1 MNDIVIAK
9 LFLKIIR
16 IKGKISYNNAKII
29 IQELIMQYADN
40 QNINP
45 YYSILYPLSICGLIE
60 YSDNYWYISPSI
72 IIKYTNGN
80 KFINNTYFNQEPIID
95 DFKNDKD
102 INIKEIPIKKYEKFL
117 YSFPSIYNVKI
128 FTDNKLAYTP
138 DVIYND
144 VSDEK
149 IESIILC
156 NDYDVI
162 RMSKEKFSK
171 RYVVY
176 MNEVYSLYDR
186 KKNPDSILY
195 ARINKINNKIFKEN
209 NIIKIYKKCMPIT
222 LGRILFVLSNNKFEN
237 VFNEY
242 YIFKLEEKHIKHLKK
257 ILGVKNGYK

>member
-16 IKGKISYNNAKII
+16 IKGKISYNNANII
-29 IQELIMQYADN
+29 IKELVLQYADN
-40 QNINP
+40 KKINS
-45 YYSILYPLSICGLIE
+45 YYDILYPLSICGLIE

-80 KFINNTYFNQEPIID
+80 KFINNTYIDQEPIID
-95 DFKNDKD
+95 NFKNDNGD
-102 INIKEIPIKKYEKFL
+102 NIKEISIKKYEKFL
-117 YSFPSIYNVKI
+117 YNFPSIYNVKI

-186 KKNPDSILY
+186 KINPDSILY

-209 NIIKIYKKCMPIT
+209 NIIKIHKKCMPIT
-222 LGRILFVLSNNKFEN
+222 LGRILFILSNNRFED
-237 VFNEY
+237 VFDKY